1 MPYVVETPVD
11 QVAVDPYGVDS
22 PDFVV
27 GDNFAHMRC
36 SALAH
41 GQKRFEGKTGKHRK
55 EPAASN
61 LDSFPI
67 FDVFRENCCIIADS
81 SHGFK
86 MIGVGKL
93 AAKEILG
100 APSKLM
106 DPFRLSRYA
115 EGRLHP
121 VSNSP
126 FPWS

>member
-1 MPYVVETPVD
+1 
-11 QVAVDPYGVDS
+11 
-22 PDFVV
+22 
-27 GDNFAHMRC
+27 
-36 SALAH
+36 
-41 GQKRFEGKTGKHRK
+41 
-55 EPAASN
+55 
-61 LDSFPI
+61 
-67 FDVFRENCCIIADS
+67 DS

-106 DPFRLSRYA
+106 DSFRLSRYA

-121 VSNSP
+121 VLNSP

>member
-41 GQKRFEGKTGKHRK
+41 GQERFEGKTGKYRK

-61 LDSFPI
+61 WIAFPSSM
-67 FDVFRENCCIIADS
+67 FSAKIAAS
-81 SHGFK
+81 SP
-86 MIGVGKL
+86 IRVTAL
-93 AAKEILG
+93 
-100 APSKLM
+100 
-106 DPFRLSRYA
+106 R
-115 EGRLHP
+115 
-121 VSNSP
+121 
-126 FPWS
+126 